1 MYFHTSLTNL
11 IFVFQVSMPF
21 PLNMGH
27 HQPPMGPMFPCGPPP
42 HHSGPQIQQPQQPN
56 PQMQQPCQQYVP
68 FGPNNR
74 HPYQAGGGRGP
85 PPPPNVYNQHFF
97 NGPPPPGA
105 HQFTPAGHHCSF
117 TVPSVSLQPFP
128 NVQPP
133 PSHLVNPRE
142 QVGSRGH
149 HPEASTGGLFTHD
162 HLARSLVQGVPHHQ
176 AFAAMGAQ
184 QALGPQHHPQGSL
197 GLAGHMPFHLHYG
210 PTPMNPGQQQVMREH
225 I

>member
-1 MYFHTSLTNL
+1 
-11 IFVFQVSMPF
+11 MPF

-42 HHSGPQIQQPQQPN
+42 HHTGAQVAQPQQPN
-56 PQMQQPCQQYVP
+56 PQMQQPCQQYLP

-74 HPYQAGGGRGP
+74 HPYQTGGGRGPP

-117 TVPSVSLQPFP
+117 TVPSVTLHPFP

-149 HPEASTGGLFTHD
+149 HPEASTVHTPAGLFTHD
-162 HLARSLVQGVPHHQ
+162 HLARTLVQGVPHHQ

-184 QALGPQHHPQGSL
+184 QALGPQHHQPGTLS
-197 GLAGHMPFHLHYG
+197 LAGHMPFHLHYA
-210 PTPMNPGQQQVMREH
+210 PTPMNPGQQQVINFIFYFSYTH
-225 I
+225 A